1 MSGSIRF
8 LPPSGVVCFRPC
20 RPDEADDRVGTTD
33 CTKLVSL
40 ACAET
45 ALAHGAQEGVSSVS

>member
-8 LPPSGVVCFRPC
+8 FPPSGVVCFRPC

-40 ACAET
+40 ACAVT
-45 ALAHGAQEGVSSVS
+45 ALAQGAQEGVT